1 MCFQIHTVI
10 TSRTQTVTRRRPR
23 MANASNLRTLSASST
38 TSITFPIGLW
48 NCQSAVN
55 KADFIT
61 AIAKHSGL
69 SLLALTETWIKP
81 EDTATPAAL
90 SNNYTFSHSP
100 RISGRGGGT
109 GLLIPNDWKFKQLA
123 PSCNNTAFEFHAVTV
138 IYPVKTH
145 VVVIYRPPGHLGLFL
160 EELDTL
166 LSSFPED
173 GTPLVVLG
181 DFNIHLEKP
190 QAADFNNLT
199 ASFDLKRVPTS
210 ATHKSG
216 NQLDLI
222 YTRYCFTYHSQV
234 TPLHTSDHF
243 LITLDL
249 DLTSPDTTHASPLVT
264 FRRNLRSL
272 SPSRLSS
279 AVSATLPPA
288 KQFSLLDANTATNT
302 LCSTLT
308 SCLDILC
315 PLRSRPSRASP
326 SAPWLS
332 DVLREHRTSL
342 RSAERKW
349 RKSKEPTDLSLYQS
363 ILSSF
368 SADVSSAKTQYYHT
382 KINNSLT
389 QLTITSSCP
398 PSRQW
403 GSLEWCYNGS
413 GLTSRVGPLEYLGEM
428 RCRSPIIWTQV
439 CLRAQCLVRCYSLYT

>member
-23 MANASNLRTLSASST
+23 MANANNLRTLSTSST

-90 SNNYTFSHSP
+90 SNNCTFSHSP

-210 ATHKSG
+210 ATHKS
-216 NQLDLI
+216 D
-222 YTRYCFTYHSQV
+222 
-234 TPLHTSDHF
+234 
-243 LITLDL
+243 
-249 DLTSPDTTHASPLVT
+249 
-264 FRRNLRSL
+264 
-272 SPSRLSS
+272 
-279 AVSATLPPA
+279 
-288 KQFSLLDANTATNT
+288 
-302 LCSTLT
+302 
-308 SCLDILC
+308 
-315 PLRSRPSRASP
+315 
-326 SAPWLS
+326 
-332 DVLREHRTSL
+332 
-342 RSAERKW
+342 
-349 RKSKEPTDLSLYQS
+349 
-363 ILSSF
+363 
-368 SADVSSAKTQYYHT
+368 
-382 KINNSLT
+382 
-389 QLTITSSCP
+389 
-398 PSRQW
+398 
-403 GSLEWCYNGS
+403 
-413 GLTSRVGPLEYLGEM
+413 
-428 RCRSPIIWTQV
+428 CRGV
-439 CLRAQCLVRCYSLYT
+439 M